1 MLTLR
6 LVTWFLLFRLSSTFH
21 RPWISLSHR
30 KPCTMWNS
38 LHPSHHTQPH
48 SIIDIPLLSSE
59 FVQWTTTHVKYKAL
73 TVLLSLVM
81 VLSPTTASASFAA
94 EDTAIFSS
102 SSSSLLQTET
112 SSSSSEEKFDEK
124 AAGEFVAAVSKIR
137 PLFSDEFV
145 LTFKGDSLGLGLTET
160 YYKGF
165 PVTTV
170 NSIKDPI
177 LLQQEG
183 SPLRPGAIV
192 IGVGDE
198 ETNGIPL
205 KDITAKIQNSGRP
218 VTIKFRDPSR
228 YFELLDSTIGAPKR
242 VITTSYLPANTRDV
256 GAPEQV
262 IKIERLKLPPPEQR
276 VRSAQLLDVMEIQYV
291 AQLPNY
297 TDR

>member
-1 MLTLR
+1 MIKRKQCVIWSSPRDYQSQHNNKGSQYLPNLIKWTTNNVQPLVPMNSHCKALAVILTL
-6 LVTWFLLFRLSSTFH
+6 VMFLT
-21 RPWISLSHR
+21 PI
-30 KPCTMWNS
+30 
-38 LHPSHHTQPH
+38 
-48 SIIDIPLLSSE
+48 
-59 FVQWTTTHVKYKAL
+59 
-73 TVLLSLVM
+73 
-81 VLSPTTASASFAA
+81 TASLAA
-94 EDTAIFSS
+94 EDVAVLS
-102 SSSSLLQTET
+102 SSSSLLTEP
-112 SSSSSEEKFDEK
+112 SSSSSSSSTEEKFDEI
-124 AAGEFVAAVSKIR
+124 AAGEFVAAVSKSR

-145 LTFKGDSLGLGLTET
+145 LTFKGESLGLGLTET

-165 PVTTV
+165 PVVTV
-170 NSIKDPI
+170 NSIKDPM

-183 SPLRPGAIV
+183 SMLRAGALV

-205 KDITAKIQNSGRP
+205 KEITAKIQGSGRP

-262 IKIERLKLPPPEQR
+262 IRVERLSMPPPEQR